1 MDKRVVATGV
11 RDLLPLDV
19 VQKRWIEQ
27 NLQTAFQQWGYQ
39 CVITPML
46 ESMEVLS
53 AGGMV
58 KPESVIQI
66 RSGDYKAMGLRP
78 EMTASIARAYSARL
92 DVESL
97 PRRLYYLGSIF
108 RNFQGQKE
116 TYQAGVELLGAEGLA
131 ADGETLLLLRDCL
144 ERLELKNYEIILGDE
159 GFTNALLHSFSYK
172 FREPIRNC
180 ITSLDRVGLEQLDIP
195 QETKTQ
201 ALQLM
206 DLRGKPNAVFAK
218 CHALP
223 WIANLSDKLDY
234 LKSLVELIGND
245 RVVLDLSLIQ
255 DFEYYTGI
263 VFEVVSGK
271 EVISQGGRYDQLLGI
286 YHPKGKTYPSVGFS
300 WNIEAL
306 HKCLGT
312 ILPQR
317 TPAADWLVVPL
328 DRSVL
333 AQAFAYADRLRK
345 DTLPQRVEMHLA
357 FASEEEI
364 LNYAQSE
371 GISHIAWMQSD
382 GSITEQ
388 TV

>member
-1 MDKRVVATGV
+1 MG
-11 RDLLPLDV
+11 LPVCDYPDA
-19 VQKRWIEQ
+19 REY
-27 NLQTAFQQWGYQ
+27 GS
-39 CVITPML
+39 L
-46 ESMEVLS
+46 ER
-53 AGGMV
+53 GGMV

-223 WIANLSDKLDY
+223 WIANLNDKLDY

-306 HKCLGT
+306 HKCLGA

-333 AQAFAYADRLRK
+333 GVAFAHADRLRK

-371 GISHIAWMQSD
+371 GIAHIAWIHSD